1 MSDKIDINSLT
12 DEEFSKLNS
21 EDLVKTE
28 DTDDKQE
35 LTSEDTDS
43 NITNSD
49 TSETET
55 SNLDANN
62 STDSELSSGS
72 ENEVNNSDED
82 KVDEPNSSEVNNN
95 ISSEQ
100 DNKDSEKA
108 DLGNQST
115 TPSGDEEKLSW
126 YEKLTKPFKAN
137 GQEFSVK
144 SPEESIKLMQKGL
157 NYTKKM
163 KALAADRKLAETFKA
178 ANITTPE
185 EIGFIIDLKNGNK
198 EAIKQLLKQHKI
210 DPNDLID
217 YSIDDSSEDSSNKK
231 AYTPTVPKPVDD
243 QYLELQ
249 DHIEEISS
257 QPHGSETINML
268 MSLDNESK
276 SVLYNNPSLI
286 NSLYSHQVDK
296 RPSGLSTYQEITNE
310 MERMKALGEL
320 PANMPFVYAYKT
332 VGDKL
337 YGAPE
342 NNVKKVNN
350 GYLGTSKGTL
360 KQDQT
365 KNDSKV
371 KQAIT
376 PRSGST
382 GNKVTKDIFSMTDE
396 EFEKLRL

>member
-28 DTDDKQE
+28 ETTDKQE
-35 LTSEDTDS
+35 LTSENTNS

-72 ENEVNNSDED
+72 ENEVTNSDED
-82 KVDEPNSSEVNNN
+82 KVDESNSSEVNNN

-115 TPSGDEEKLSW
+115 TPSGDEDKLSW

-198 EAIKQLLKQHKI
+198 EAIKQLLKQYKI

-268 MSLDNESK
+268 MSLDDESK

-342 NNVKKVNN
+342 NNIKKVNN

>member
-28 DTDDKQE
+28 ETTDKQE
-35 LTSEDTDS
+35 LTSENTNS

-62 STDSELSSGS
+62 STDSELSSSS
-72 ENEVNNSDED
+72 ENGVTNSDGD
-82 KVDEPNSSEVNNN
+82 KVDEPNFSEVNNN

-115 TPSGDEEKLSW
+115 TPSGDEDKLSW

-268 MSLDNESK
+268 MSLDDESK

-342 NNVKKVNN
+342 NNIKKVNN

>member
-28 DTDDKQE
+28 ETTDKQE
-35 LTSEDTDS
+35 LTSENANS

-62 STDSELSSGS
+62 STDSELSSSS
-72 ENEVNNSDED
+72 ENGVTNSDGD

-115 TPSGDEEKLSW
+115 TPSGDEDKLSW

-268 MSLDNESK
+268 MSLDDESK

-342 NNVKKVNN
+342 NNIKKVNN

>member
-28 DTDDKQE
+28 ETTDKQE
-35 LTSEDTDS
+35 LTSENTNS

-62 STDSELSSGS
+62 STDSELSSSS
-72 ENEVNNSDED
+72 ENEVTNSDED
-82 KVDEPNSSEVNNN
+82 KVDESNSSEVNNN

-115 TPSGDEEKLSW
+115 TPSGDEDKLSW

-268 MSLDNESK
+268 MSLDDESK

-342 NNVKKVNN
+342 NNIKKVNN

>member
-1 MSDKIDINSLT
+1 
-12 DEEFSKLNS
+12 
-21 EDLVKTE
+21 
-28 DTDDKQE
+28 
-35 LTSEDTDS
+35 
-43 NITNSD
+43 
-49 TSETET
+49 
-55 SNLDANN
+55 
-62 STDSELSSGS
+62 
-72 ENEVNNSDED
+72 
-82 KVDEPNSSEVNNN
+82 
-95 ISSEQ
+95 
-100 DNKDSEKA
+100 
-108 DLGNQST
+108 
-115 TPSGDEEKLSW
+115 
-126 YEKLTKPFKAN
+126 
-137 GQEFSVK
+137 
-144 SPEESIKLMQKGL
+144 MQKGL

-342 NNVKKVNN
+342 NNTKKVNN

-360 KQDQT
+360 KQNQT

>member
-35 LTSEDTDS
+35 LTSEDTNS

-62 STDSELSSGS
+62 STESESSS
-72 ENEVNNSDED
+72 ESESEVNNSEEN
-82 KVDEPNSSEVNNN
+82 KVDEPNSSEVNNDT
-95 ISSEQ
+95 SADQ
-100 DNKDSEKA
+100 DNNDSEKT
-108 DLGNQST
+108 DFGNQST

-144 SPEESIKLMQKGL
+144 TPEESIKLMQKGL

-163 KALAADRKLAETFKA
+163 KALSADRKLAETFKA

-185 EIGFIIDLKNGNK
+185 DIGFVIDLKNGNK
-198 EAIKQLLKQHKI
+198 EAIKQLLKQYKI
-210 DPNDLID
+210 DPNDLVD
-217 YSIDDSSEDSSNKK
+217 YSIDGSSEDSSNKK
-231 AYTPTVPKPVDD
+231 AYTPSVPKQIDD
-243 QYLELQ
+243 QYLALQ

>member
-28 DTDDKQE
+28 ETTDKQE
-35 LTSEDTDS
+35 LTSENTDS

-72 ENEVNNSDED
+72 ENEVTNSDEN

-95 ISSEQ
+95 TSSEQ
-100 DNKDSEKA
+100 GNEDSEKA

-217 YSIDDSSEDSSNKK
+217 YSIDDSSEDSSNNK

>member
-28 DTDDKQE
+28 ETTDKQE
-35 LTSEDTDS
+35 LTSENTDS

-72 ENEVNNSDED
+72 ENEVTNSDGD

-95 ISSEQ
+95 TSSEQ
-100 DNKDSEKA
+100 GNEDSEKA

>member
-28 DTDDKQE
+28 ETTDKQE
-35 LTSEDTDS
+35 LTSENTNS

-55 SNLDANN
+55 SNLDVNN
-62 STDSELSSGS
+62 STDSELSSSS
-72 ENEVNNSDED
+72 ENEVTNSDED
-82 KVDEPNSSEVNNN
+82 KVDESNSSEVNNN

-115 TPSGDEEKLSW
+115 TPSGDEDKLSW

-268 MSLDNESK
+268 MSLDDESK

-342 NNVKKVNN
+342 NNIKKVNN

>member
-28 DTDDKQE
+28 ETTDKQE
-35 LTSEDTDS
+35 LTSENTNS

-49 TSETET
+49 TSETEP

-62 STDSELSSGS
+62 STDSELSSSS
-72 ENEVNNSDED
+72 ENGVTNSDED
-82 KVDEPNSSEVNNN
+82 KVDESNSSEVNNN

-115 TPSGDEEKLSW
+115 TPSGDEDKLSW

-268 MSLDNESK
+268 MSLDDESK

-342 NNVKKVNN
+342 NNIKKVNN

>member
-28 DTDDKQE
+28 ETTDKQE
-35 LTSEDTDS
+35 LTSENTNS

-62 STDSELSSGS
+62 STDSELSSSS
-72 ENEVNNSDED
+72 ENGVTNSDGD

-115 TPSGDEEKLSW
+115 TPSGDEDKLSW

-268 MSLDNESK
+268 MSLDDESK

-342 NNVKKVNN
+342 NNIKKVNN